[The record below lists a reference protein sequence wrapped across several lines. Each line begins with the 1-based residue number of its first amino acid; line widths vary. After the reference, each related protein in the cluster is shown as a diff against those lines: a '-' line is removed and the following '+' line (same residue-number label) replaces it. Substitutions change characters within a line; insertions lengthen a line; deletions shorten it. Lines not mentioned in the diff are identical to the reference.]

1 MYKKNILSQI
11 KNGDKMELKKIMN
24 QKIISINK
32 AATIK
37 EASLVMLKNQ
47 IGFLPVF
54 DDDELVGVITDRDIV
69 IKGYTTLKNTD
80 KIESIINT
88 NVKTVNIKDNI
99 DKLFKTMQ
107 ENKITRILINDNNK
121 IVGVISISD
130 LLPKKELEKD
140 IIKTLKIIKEIK
152 TNFKE
157 PVAKI
162 DDFDL

>member
-69 IKGYTTLKNTD
+69 IKGCTTLKNTD

>member
-130 LLPKKELEKD
+130 LLPKKELEED

-152 TNFKE
+152 PNFKE